1 MNVLDEC
8 AAFLGDYIAASP
20 EQIDAQTLVAAATHA
35 IRYGVTFPRVLYTS
49 REPSSGKTHAM
60 MTTVSLCSNP
70 MDCSGTSYA
79 FQSGL
84 MEAEN
89 TPEAPP
95 VTLYLDEISDVTGQS
110 GLRGANS
117 PVTEILRK
125 GYKRGATRSASVNRV
140 KVEYS
145 IFTPF
150 LMTGLRT
157 AVPADI
163 RTRCIVLTMVP
174 ATPRKY
180 FDVRESEPYAKG
192 LQLALS
198 GAVKLHR
205 DDIERF
211 RARGL
216 HHGLTDRRL
225 EIWEPLLAVAYAL
238 GGQRW
243 LNRAVRA
250 FAAIAMDEADAI
262 PLTPRQEVL
271 RDIAAIAED
280 TGDAFVGG
288 LHLVDELRRV
298 GSPLYD
304 GRSDASL
311 ARLVSDSVPFPT
323 EQRRTDAGRVRG
335 YPTASL
341 TALWEAE
348 NTAAPVPDV
357 TVPDDDN
364 PFALDDDDDDAAA
377 VSRHD
382 LRPVVLASRPDGT
395 GGTGAANVSA
405 GSTGGTGG
413 TGGECNVLDSARVPD
428 VESAL

>member
-8 AAFLGDYIAASP
+8 AEFLGDYIAASP
-20 EQIDAQTLVAAATHA
+20 EQIDAQALVAAATHA

-205 DDIERF
+205 EDIASF
-211 RARGL
+211 RARGM
-216 HHGLTDRRL
+216 HPKLTARKL
-225 EIWEPLLAVAYAL
+225 ELWEPLLAVAYAL
-238 GGQRW
+238 GGQPW
-243 LNRAVRA
+243 LNRALRA
-250 FAAIAMDEADAI
+250 FTAVALDESDQV
-262 PLTPRQEVL
+262 PLTPRQTVI
-271 RDIAAIAED
+271 RDVAAIAAA

-288 LHLVDELRRV
+288 LYLTDELARID
-298 GSPLYD
+298 SPLYD
-304 GRSDASL
+304 GRSGASL
-311 ARLVSDSVPFPT
+311 ARLVSDAVPFPT
-323 EQRRTDAGRVRG
+323 EQRRTENGRVRG
-335 YPTASL
+335 YAVAAL
-341 TALWEAE
+341 VALWGAE
-348 NTAAPVPDV
+348 NVSQDAPDAML
-357 TVPDDDN
+357 PDDAN
-364 PFALDDDDDDAAA
+364 PFAVDDDDDAAA
-377 VSRHD
+377 DSRPKVMPAVPD
-382 LRPVVLASRPDGT
+382 SRPDGT

-413 TGGECNVLDSARVPD
+413 TGGECNVLDSAPVPD